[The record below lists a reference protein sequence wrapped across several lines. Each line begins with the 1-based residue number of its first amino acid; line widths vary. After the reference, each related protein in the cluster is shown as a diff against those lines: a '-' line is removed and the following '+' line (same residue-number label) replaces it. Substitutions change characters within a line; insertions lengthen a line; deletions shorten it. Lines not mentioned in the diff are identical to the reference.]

1 MPGKAAPNRNTHMV
15 QEMPVFIDRNN
26 KDLARVIDAL
36 NQAHSK
42 IADIQTRISKLEQ
55 KING

>member
-1 MPGKAAPNRNTHMV
+1 MANKAAPNRSTQMV

-26 KDLARVIDAL
+26 KDLSRVIDAL

-42 IADIQTRISKLEQ
+42 IADMQTRLSRLEQ
-55 KING
+55 KLNG

>member
-1 MPGKAAPNRNTHMV
+1 MPGKAAPNRNTQMV

-26 KDLARVIDAL
+26 KDLSRVIDAL

-42 IADIQTRISKLEQ
+42 ITDLQMRVSRLEQ
-55 KING
+55 KVNG